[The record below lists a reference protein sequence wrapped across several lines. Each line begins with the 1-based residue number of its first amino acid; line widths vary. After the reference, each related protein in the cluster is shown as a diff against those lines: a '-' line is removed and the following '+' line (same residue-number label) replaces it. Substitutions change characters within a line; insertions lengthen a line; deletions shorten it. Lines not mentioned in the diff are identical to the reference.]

1 MPNILDFRIVESR
14 IKIPETNTVIFPRS
28 LKHRDMSKS
37 NLKLYVR
44 TILRS
49 VDRYLAKLNVNKIV
63 RISIHKF
70 YKMYI
75 AILCPNH

>member
-1 MPNILDFRIVESR
+1 MKRAG

-28 LKHRDMSKS
+28 LRHRDMSKS

-49 VDRYLAKLNVNKIV
+49 VDRYLAKLNVNKIEDGIKYIIYL
-63 RISIHKF
+63 ISVYFAGLWCRDH
-70 YKMYI
+70 
-75 AILCPNH
+75 